1 MPGELLVADL
11 DMPSSV
17 YGVHGAAGLTRWR
30 SLAGGKGLRG
40 PYEAVEWAC
49 VPPGGLSGEHLHSR
63 TEEVYVLL
71 TGEGE
76 AILNGSP
83 QLVRAG
89 ELILTGLGATHG
101 LRNVGNEPLSWLTLE
116 VPAPRTVTLAR
127 PQRMETMSMQVPD
140 GKAKVVDLGRELDVD
155 PRPVLEGP
163 LRRIRMLQVAPGMS
177 LDLTGRDYEHT
188 VFVLEGRGSAVAE
201 SVTVPVRQGT
211 AVTTSGGEDLRL
223 VADAEGLRVVCASFE
238 ISLPPLE
245 GGGVR

>member
-76 AILNGSP
+76 ALLNGRP
-83 QLVRAG
+83 QRVQAG

-101 LRNVGNEPLSWLTLE
+101 LRNVGSEPLSWLTLE

-127 PQRMETMSMQVPD
+127 SQRKEITSMQVPA
-140 GKAKVVDLGRELDVD
+140 GRATVVDLGRELDVD
-155 PRPVLEGP
+155 PRPVLQGP
-163 LRRIRMLQVAPGMS
+163 LRRIRMLRVAPGAS
-177 LDLTGRDYEHT
+177 LDLPGRGFEHT
-188 VFVLEGRGSAVAE
+188 VFVLDGQGSASAQ
-201 SVTVPVRQGT
+201 SVTVPIRQGT

-223 VADAEGLRVVCASFE
+223 DADTEGLRVVCASFA
-238 ISLPPLE
+238 IPLRPSE
-245 GGGVR
+245 GGDLR